1 MASPI
6 VRKAINL
13 APTSF
18 VRASGVPLA
27 RGLTA
32 NPPAGEAHSH
42 GHGHGHESVGRTD
55 YESTP
60 KWAVQH
66 AVGPYGV
73 SLRSKVNGDGCTD
86 ISNDCAVS
94 PRGVSSPRFVS
105 TSAVAQSA
113 ASSVPDYSKYT
124 KGTDSDANRAF
135 SYFMV
140 GSMGLVTAAGAKSTV
155 TDFLQN
161 MSASSDVL
169 ALAKVEV
176 DLSAIPEGK
185 NVIIKWRGKP
195 VFIRHR
201 TQGEIDEANQVDV
214 KSLRDPQTDAD
225 RVKKPE
231 WLVMLGVC
239 THLGCVPIGE
249 AGDYGG
255 WYCPC
260 HGSHYDISGRA
271 RRGPAPLN
279 LEIPEYE
286 FENDETSKLI
296 IG

>member
-1 MASPI
+1 MASPAV

-13 APTSF
+13 SPTSAF
-18 VRASGVPLA
+18 VRASGVPIA

-32 NPPAGEAHSH
+32 NPAVGQSHADHSH
-42 GHGHGHESVGRTD
+42 GPSSARSD
-55 YESTP
+55 YHAIP
-60 KWAVQH
+60 HWAVRNE
-66 AVGPYGV
+66 VGPWG
-73 SLRSKVNGDGCTD
+73 LTHRSKVN
-86 ISNDCAVS
+86 AS
-94 PRGVSSPRFVS
+94 PRTVSQPRFLS
-105 TSAVAQSA
+105 TSASSRA
-113 ASSVPDYSKYT
+113 ATTQVPDFSKYT
-124 KGTDSDANRAF
+124 KATDQDKSRAF

-155 TDFLQN
+155 ADFLTN

-176 DLSAIPEGK
+176 DLTTIPEGK

-201 TQGEIDEANQVDV
+201 TQDEIAEANAVDI
-214 KSLRDPQTDAD
+214 KSLRDPQADSD

-239 THLGCVPIGE
+239 LGCVPIGE

-286 FENDETSKLI
+286 FENGGEEKLI

>member
-13 APTSF
+13 SPTSF
-18 VRASGVPLA
+18 VKASGVPLA

-32 NPPAGEAHSH
+32 NPPSASASHDHAH
-42 GHGHGHESVGRTD
+42 GHGGSAHGRTD
-55 YESTP
+55 FGSVP
-60 KWAVQH
+60 RWAVQNS
-66 AVGPYGV
+66 VGLAGV
-73 SLRSKVNGDGCTD
+73 VHRSKVNV
-86 ISNDCAVS
+86 A
-94 PRGVSSPRFVS
+94 PRGVTSPRFVS
-105 TSAVAQSA
+105 TSAVAQQA
-113 ASSVPDYSKYT
+113 ASSQVPDYSKYT
-124 KGTDSDANRAF
+124 KGTDQDANRAF

-155 TDFLQN
+155 TDFLTN

-176 DLSAIPEGK
+176 DLTTIPEGK

-201 TQGEIDEANQVDV
+201 TQAEIDEANQVDV
-214 KSLRDPQTDAD
+214 KSLRDPQTDAE
-225 RVKKPE
+225 RTKKPE

-255 WYCPC
+255 WCKQIEEKP
-260 HGSHYDISGRA
+260 
-271 RRGPAPLN
+271 P
-279 LEIPEYE
+279 
-286 FENDETSKLI
+286 
-296 IG
+296 

>member
-1 MASPI
+1 MSTSS
-6 VRKAINL
+6 KQL
-13 APTSF
+13 AP
-18 VRASGVPLA
+18 
-27 RGLTA
+27 
-32 NPPAGEAHSH
+32 
-42 GHGHGHESVGRTD
+42 
-55 YESTP
+55 ST
-60 KWAVQH
+60 Q
-66 AVGPYGV
+66 
-73 SLRSKVNGDGCTD
+73 
-86 ISNDCAVS
+86 
-94 PRGVSSPRFVS
+94 
-105 TSAVAQSA
+105 
-113 ASSVPDYSKYT
+113 VPDFTPYT
-124 KGTDSDANRAF
+124 KGTSETSGRAY
-135 SYFMV
+135 SYFLV
-140 GSMGLVTAAGAKSTV
+140 GAMGTLTAAGAKSTV
-155 TDFLQN
+155 ADFLTN

-176 DLSAIPEGK
+176 DLTAIPEGK
-185 NVIIKWRGKP
+185 VCRSTRGENARTGCRGSEVTDCPGSLPIQNVIIKWRGKP

-201 TQGEIDEANQVDV
+201 TADEIEEANNVDI
-214 KSLRDPQTDAD
+214 KSLRDPQADAD

-249 AGDYGG
+249 AGDFGG

-286 FENDETSKLI
+286 FEDGGESKLI

>member
-32 NPPAGEAHSH
+32 NPPSAGEAHSH
-42 GHGHGHESVGRTD
+42 GHGSSTGRTD
-55 YESTP
+55 FESTP
-60 KWAVQH
+60 KWAVNNS
-66 AVGPYGV
+66 VGPYGV
-73 SLRSKVNGDGCTD
+73 THRTKVNV
-86 ISNDCAVS
+86 A
-94 PRGVSSPRFVS
+94 PRAVSSPRFVS
-105 TSAVAQSA
+105 TTAVSQQA
-113 ASSVPDYSKYT
+113 ASSQVPDYSKYT
-124 KGTDSDANRAF
+124 KGTDQDANRAF

-176 DLSAIPEGK
+176 DLSSIPEGK

-231 WLVMLGVC
+231 WLVMLGVW
-239 THLGCVPIGE
+239 CVSF
-249 AGDYGG
+249 DRY
-255 WYCPC
+255 
-260 HGSHYDISGRA
+260 YDDRLKSSR
-271 RRGPAPLN
+271 N
-279 LEIPEYE
+279 
-286 FENDETSKLI
+286 
-296 IG
+296 

>member
-27 RGLTA
+27 RGLTV
-32 NPPAGEAHSH
+32 NPPSAGEAHSH
-42 GHGHGHESVGRTD
+42 GHGSSTGRTD
-55 YESTP
+55 FESTP
-60 KWAVQH
+60 QWAVQNS
-66 AVGPYGV
+66 VGPYG
-73 SLRSKVNGDGCTD
+73 LTHRSKIN
-86 ISNDCAVS
+86 VS
-94 PRGVSSPRFVS
+94 PRTISSPRFVS
-105 TSAVAQSA
+105 TSAVSQQA
-113 ASSVPDYSKYT
+113 ASSQVPDYSKYT
-124 KGTDSDANRAF
+124 KGTDQDANRAF

-201 TQGEIDEANQVDV
+201 TQGEIDEANQVDI
-214 KSLRDPQTDAD
+214 KSLRDPQADAD

-255 WYCPC
+255 WYCKFG
-260 HGSHYDISGRA
+260 GSHYDISGRA